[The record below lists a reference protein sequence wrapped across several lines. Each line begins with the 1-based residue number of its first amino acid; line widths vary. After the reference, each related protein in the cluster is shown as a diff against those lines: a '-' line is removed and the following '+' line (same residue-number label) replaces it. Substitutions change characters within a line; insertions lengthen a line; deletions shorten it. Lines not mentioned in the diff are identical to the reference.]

1 MAHFTLISD
10 LPTINTGYGV
20 AVLGLGKYLSK
31 MGHDVS
37 YIGLQAIGSPTYIDF
52 DKKRIPIY
60 SGSNLFEIDKAF
72 QDLSPDLGIHCRDPF
87 AHTPK
92 FFQGAYSFQS
102 LRSKPK
108 LALWAPVQADMLP
121 QDFVDACTREADICV
136 TFTAWGKETLM
147 FQGVPFNK
155 LESVHLG
162 YDPEVFKPLTVDQ
175 KRKEKEQLGLSADKP
190 VIGSVGINDQYRK
203 GWPLLLKALSIVM
216 RKMDVDA
223 YIHTSVEGNFLMSHF
238 IKQFGIGGKVAF
250 PLVYDK
256 TWGFS
261 PEKMNATENCFDIYA
276 STSIEEG
283 FSVPLAEN
291 LSIGNSIVGTDMP
304 VYREVLGD
312 FGYFPETRKWYPS
325 QWTLS
330 WLASPED
337 TAAKIIQAI
346 RERGEPSAEERQQK
360 QLEFAKRYSWE
371 SIAKQWLALIKKHK
385 ELGIRVD

>member
-1 MAHFTLISD
+1 MAKFTLISD

-37 YIGLQAIGSPTYIDF
+37 YIGLQAIGFPTYIKF
-52 DKKRIPIY
+52 DGREVPIY

-72 QDLSPDLGIHCRDPF
+72 KDLGPDLAIHCRDPF
-87 AHTPK
+87 AHTPR
-92 FFQGAYSFQS
+92 FFSGAYSFQS

-108 LALWAPVQADMLP
+108 MALWAPVQADMLP
-121 QDFVDACTREADICV
+121 QEFVDACTNEADICV

-162 YDPEVFKPLTVDQ
+162 YDPETFKPLPSEQ
-175 KRKEKEQLGLSADKP
+175 KRKMRERMGLSTEKP

-216 RKMDVDA
+216 KKMEVDA
-223 YIHTSVEGNFLMSHF
+223 YIHTPPEGNFLMPHF
-238 IKQFGIGGKVAF
+238 QRQLGIGGKVAY
-250 PLVYDK
+250 PAVYDK

-261 PEKMNATENCFDIYA
+261 PAEMNKVENCFDVYA

-291 LSIGNSIVGTDMP
+291 LAIGNSVVATDMP

-312 FGYFPETRKWYPS
+312 FGYFPATYKIYPS

-330 WLASPED
+330 WICDPASMAQQIMAAIKDRALDNFPD
-337 TAAKIIQAI
+337 WAAK
-346 RERGEPSAEERQQK
+346 E
-360 QLEFAKRYSWE
+360 LEFAKRYSWE
-371 SIAKQWLALIKKHK
+371 SIANQWIKVIQKHP
-385 ELGIRVD
+385 ELKVPL